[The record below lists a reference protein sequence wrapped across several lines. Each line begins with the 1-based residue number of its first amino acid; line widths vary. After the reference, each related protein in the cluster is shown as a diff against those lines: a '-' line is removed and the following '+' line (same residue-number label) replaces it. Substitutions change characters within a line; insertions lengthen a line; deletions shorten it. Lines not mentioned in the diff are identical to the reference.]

1 VSGSGSRDA
10 GETGSSGSARRGRPA
25 ARAQIL
31 LAAAIALDVLLA
43 VTVPL
48 VAATPGPPARELAA
62 SAATQRPTA
71 SSTVSAAGAAGRFQ
85 DPAAPST
92 RSVTGTPVR
101 IEIPAIHVDASL
113 QRLHRDDKGVL
124 QPPDSWTEAGWYA
137 GGVVPGAVGPAVIA
151 GHLDTTKR
159 VAVFVDLR
167 LLRPGDR
174 VRVILST
181 RRAVSFVVTRARVV
195 RKALF
200 PTAEVYG
207 PTPDAQLRL
216 ITCSEPFDEARGI
229 YADNLVVFAT
239 KAG

>member
-1 VSGSGSRDA
+1 M
-10 GETGSSGSARRGRPA
+10 TG
-25 ARAQIL
+25 
-31 LAAAIALDVLLA
+31 V
-43 VTVPL
+43 
-48 VAATPGPPARELAA
+48 
-62 SAATQRPTA
+62 
-71 SSTVSAAGAAGRFQ
+71 
-85 DPAAPST
+85 
-92 RSVTGTPVR
+92 PVR
-101 IEIPAIHVDASL
+101 IEIPAIHVDAAL
-113 QRLHRDDKGVL
+113 QRLHRDAAGVL

-174 VRVILST
+174 IRVLLST
-181 RRAVSFVVTRARVV
+181 KRTVTFVVTHAKVV

-216 ITCSEPFDEARGI
+216 ITCSEPFDEQRGI

-239 KAG
+239 RTS

>member
-1 VSGSGSRDA
+1 V
-10 GETGSSGSARRGRPA
+10 
-25 ARAQIL
+25 L
-31 LAAAIALDVLLA
+31 VAAAVALDALLA
-43 VTVPL
+43 VTAPFGGGQPE
-48 VAATPGPPARELAA
+48 APARELAA
-62 SAATQRPTA
+62 AASARPSPTA
-71 SSTVSAAGAAGRFQ
+71 SAVASAPGAAGRFQ
-85 DPAAPST
+85 DPAAPRIRT
-92 RSVTGTPVR
+92 VRGRPVR

-113 QRLHRDDKGVL
+113 QRLHRDEKGVL
-124 QPPDSWTEAGWYA
+124 QPPDSWTQAGWFA

-159 VAVFVDLR
+159 EAVFVDLR

-174 VRVILST
+174 IKVVLST
-181 RRAVSFVVTRARVV
+181 KRTISFVVTHARVV

-239 KAG
+239 KTS